1 MTASVKV
8 EKLQGQVFHWPDEL
22 SAWGQTEAAR
32 LRLPLTSLVGQR
44 LDYTPFQG
52 PSPRWAQNI
61 WKDPHKISFSS
72 IAQAAAAL
80 RSLGAFWNQVPGNLF
95 RRAALIQERL
105 PRVPQKPRPFPHTL
119 PTASMGAWTLLDEST
134 LWASPV
140 CSSPFPGGRPL
151 LLENKVDPP
160 SSAYAKL
167 QESLLLLGRHPKPDD
182 DCLDAGSA
190 PGGWSWV
197 LLQLGA
203 NVVSVD
209 RAEMDPRLISHPRL
223 RHRLQDAFSLLPSNF
238 EKLDWLFCDVI
249 CYPAKLWDW
258 IQLWLDSGKVKHYV
272 VTLKMQGEPDW
283 ESIDNFAAVPGS
295 RLVHLFH
302 NKHELTWML

>member
-1 MTASVKV
+1 MTAPLKV
-8 EKLQGQVFHWPDEL
+8 EKLPGQVFHWPDEL
-22 SAWGQTEAAR
+22 AGWGQAEAAR
-32 LRLPLTSLVGQR
+32 WGLPLTSLIEQR
-44 LDYTPFQG
+44 LDYTPAQE
-52 PSPRWAQNI
+52 PSLRWAQNI

-72 IAQAAAAL
+72 ITQAASAL
-80 RSLGAFWNQVPGNLF
+80 RSLGALWNNVPGKFF
-95 RRAALIQERL
+95 RRAALIQEKL

-119 PTASMGAWTLLDEST
+119 PATSMGAWTLLDEST
-134 LWASPV
+134 LWASPA
-140 CSSPFPGGRPL
+140 CTSPFPGGRPL
-151 LLENKVDPP
+151 LLENKLDPP

-167 QESLLLLGRHPKPDD
+167 QEALLLFGSLPQPDD
-182 DCLDAGSA
+182 NCLDAGSA

-203 NVVSVD
+203 NVFSVD
-209 RAEMDPRLISHPRL
+209 RAEMDPRLTAHPRL
-223 RHRLQDAFSLLPSNF
+223 HHRLQDAFTLLPSDF
-238 EKLDWLFCDVI
+238 APLDWLFCDVI

-258 IQLWLDSGKVKHYV
+258 IRRWLDSGKVKHYV

-283 ESIDNFAAVPGS
+283 ATIESFAAVSGS